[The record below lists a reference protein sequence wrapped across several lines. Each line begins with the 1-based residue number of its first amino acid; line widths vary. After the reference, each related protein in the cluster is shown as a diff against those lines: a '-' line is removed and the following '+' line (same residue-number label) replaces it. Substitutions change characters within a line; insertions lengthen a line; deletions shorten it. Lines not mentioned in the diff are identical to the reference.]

1 MHEIHIEK
9 GVEKNLHS
17 KLELKD
23 VQHLCVPCCASEERI
38 KRESEREPGG
48 RWGGGGGELEQNA
61 AEKVKKFALLGEAR

>member
-38 KRESEREPGG
+38 KRERESQGA
-48 RWGGGGGELEQNA
+48 GGGGVSWSRMQQ
-61 AEKVKKFALLGEAR
+61 RR